1 MDPRVKEIADRLD
14 AIVAAGGPMSD
25 FVINFFR
32 AMLDQWQDFSRT
44 QAPPP
49 FGETPLLQLVESMLP
64 TIEAEDRSSSAVI
77 RLLLDK
83 VKTSRDPEEKRHLAL
98 ALEWFYRYFTKQT
111 DLEFES
117 WLEARQSQAK

>member
-1 MDPRVKEIADRLD
+1 MDPRVKQIADRLD
-14 AIVAAGGPMSD
+14 ALVGSGGPMSD
-25 FVINFFR
+25 FALTFFST
-32 AMLDQWQDFSRT
+32 MLDQWQNFSKT
-44 QAPPP
+44 AAPPP

-83 VKTSRDPEEKRHLAL
+83 VKTSRDPDEKRQLAL

-111 DLEFES
+111 DLEFEH
-117 WLEARQSQAK
+117 WLEARERGAR